1 MIFHVFSEQYYYVVL
16 NAYPIRV
23 QRVVVGLTD
32 LFPVYFP
39 SSRKFQELIT
49 AYPLTCSPSSCK
61 FHLSTVYP
69 LTCSPSLNTFRT
81 WDSINMLQLW
91 DKTLVLKLQC
101 NSNSNS
107 RSHSE
112 HVSVY

>member
-39 SSRKFQELIT
+39 SSCKFQELIT
-49 AYPLTCSPSSCK
+49 TYPLTCSPSSCK

-69 LTCSPSLNTFRT
+69 LTCSPSLNTFRA

-101 NSNSNS
+101 NSQFQLTIT
-107 RSHSE
+107 
-112 HVSVY
+112 